1 MNELTAYY
9 NSLSNPTIDFNEN
22 YPRTVV
28 GKMAKTILKPFGYR
42 PTIQRNLPRECG
54 EVEYFTSASCYEL
67 SAPATMRVVKRIEEC
82 N

>member
-1 MNELTAYY
+1 VNELTAYY

-28 GKMAKTILKPFGYR
+28 GKMAKTILKPFCYR